1 MADLTGTTVA
11 ANFEKVVDS
20 QGLGARTQIIN
31 IAKTNIT
38 NAEITSIVKQLALT
52 YTIAGIAGFLA
63 DESAD
68 NVKIALQ
75 GTINFEADGSNAY
88 GVTGAVSTLLADF
101 DQTVA

>member
-1 MADLTGTTVA
+1 MATLIGTVVA
-11 ANFEKVVDS
+11 ENFEKVVNS

-38 NAEITSIVKQLALT
+38 NAEMTSIVKQLALT
-52 YTIAGIAGFLA
+52 YTIAGVSGFAA

-75 GTINFEADGSNAY
+75 GTIDFTPDSSDAF
-88 GVTGAVSTLLADF
+88 GVTGAASTLVANF
-101 DQTVA
+101 DQK

>member
-11 ANFEKVVDS
+11 ANFEVVVDS

-38 NAEITSIVKQLALT
+38 KAQMNSIVKQLAAT
-52 YTIAGIAGFLA
+52 YTIAGVDGFLA

-68 NVKIALQ
+68 NVRIALQ
-75 GTINFEADGSNAY
+75 GTIDFETDSSNAY
-88 GVTGAVSTLLADF
+88 GVSGAVSTLLADF
-101 DQTVA
+101 DQK